1 MARIFSFWLAMLA
14 LLLAGP
20 AWAVDAKDATGG
32 MFAASDG
39 KGEVR
44 LWWFPPVGRWP
55 AGGWRLLDAA
65 SGQVL
70 AERIAPGEAEALA
83 ALPQKDA
90 ESVRQLQD
98 VLAKAS
104 KPEDVNLV
112 YGLLGARAMADWP
125 YARALG
131 LNWVLPQAAP
141 GKRAYRVLGLE
152 RNGKPGNVS
161 FTSSPVDG
169 AVASPLAAAPVELK
183 ATAQEGGVALY
194 WSPARAE
201 RNLPVIAY
209 VVERDETL
217 VTLKPL
223 VRGLRWNVLQP
234 ALLDRNAPLENE
246 LTYRVFAV
254 DALGRRSEPASVK
267 LFAVDF
273 RALEPPFEFNAAAD
287 RDEVTLRWKGSGNPH
302 TAGYVIERAY
312 LHDGPYETQTPQG
325 LRADVARHTDRNLRP
340 GTAYYYR
347 MRAMGPRGDL
357 GNPSRVVMVQTAGR
371 QAPPAVSGLK
381 AEVGRTR
388 VHLAWGPVSAA
399 VAGYFIERRG
409 EGEDQWLR
417 LNGLVR
423 PEPFYDDYYG
433 PGRSGEFRYRIVAVG
448 YDNQESRPGRDVS
461 AALPDTVPPPAP
473 HITSVDGSN
482 GKVTLGFAPAGREED
497 TEQFL
502 VLRAL
507 APREPAL
514 VLGDPLPRKA
524 RSFEDTLVEAG
535 KVYWYQL
542 VALDKSGNRSDP
554 GSAVA
559 VRVGNAEIPPARK
572 PEVTRVSE
580 PFPHALVRFA
590 APPAGLEV
598 VIQFKTAAA
607 DAWIVLAG
615 PVAEGGEATH
625 ANLPRGRSEYRA
637 VYQAANGVQG
647 KPSEAAEITQP

>member
-1 MARIFSFWLAMLA
+1 MPEL
-14 LLLAGP
+14 P
-20 AWAVDAKDATGG
+20 
-32 MFAASDG
+32 
-39 KGEVR
+39 EVETIKR
-44 LWWFPPVGRWP
+44 ELEPYVVGRTITGVTLFWEGI
-55 AGGWRLLDAA
+55 AKRISVAEFRARLI
-65 SGQVL
+65 GQK
-70 AERIAPGEAEALA
+70 IT
-83 ALPQKDA
+83 
-90 ESVRQLQD
+90 
-98 VLAKAS
+98 
-104 KPEDVNLV
+104 
-112 YGLLGARAMADWP
+112 
-125 YARALG
+125 
-131 LNWVLPQAAP
+131 
-141 GKRAYRVLGLE
+141 GLE
-152 RNGKPGNVS
+152 RNGKPGNLS

-223 VRGLRWNVLQP
+223 VRGLRWNASQP

-254 DALGRRSEPASVK
+254 DVLGRRSEPASVK
-267 LFAVDF
+267 LFAADF
-273 RALEPPFEFNAAAD
+273 KALEPPFEFNAAAD

-312 LHDGPYETQTPQG
+312 LHDGPYETLTPQG

-357 GNPSRVVMVQTAGR
+357 GNPSRVAMVQTAGR

-388 VHLAWGPVSAA
+388 VHLAWEPVSAA

-409 EGEDQWLR
+409 DGEDQWLR

-448 YDNQESRPGRDVS
+448 YDNQESRPGRDV
-461 AALPDTVPPPAP
+461 AATLPDTVPPAAP
-473 HITSVDGSN
+473 HITSIDGSN
-482 GKVTLGFAPAGREED
+482 GKVKLDFAPAGREED
-497 TEQFL
+497 SEQFL
-502 VLRAL
+502 VLRAIS
-507 APREPAL
+507 PRESAL

-524 RSFEDTLVEAG
+524 RSFEDTLVEVG

-572 PEVTRVSE
+572 PEVTRLSE

-598 VIQFKTAAA
+598 VIQFRTSAS

-625 ANLPRGRSEYRA
+625 ANLPRGTRVKVATGAALQTILFGPTSKTNGTENLVGALRTSMGVCSSVTVRDMHKTRMVIA
-637 VYQAANGVQG
+637 PSIKTEGKIYQIAQG
-647 KPSEAAEITQP
+647 RDR

>member
-267 LFAVDF
+267 LFAADF

-312 LHDGPYETQTPQG
+312 LHDGPYETLTPQG

-388 VHLAWGPVSAA
+388 VHLAWEPVSAA